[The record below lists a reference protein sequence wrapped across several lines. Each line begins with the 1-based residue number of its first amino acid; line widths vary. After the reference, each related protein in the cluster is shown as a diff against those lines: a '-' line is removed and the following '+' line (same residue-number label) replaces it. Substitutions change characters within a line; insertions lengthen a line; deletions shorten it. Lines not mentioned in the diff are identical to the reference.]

1 MNKRLLL
8 IAAGVFLAAQL
19 IGVLKMNLTVEPYL
33 PTLLTTT
40 IWLANAVTGVLVAIV
55 IVNACAEKRV
65 KILEGWGSSRNL
77 SFLAFIL
84 ILVPELIKIAFYLA
98 VSEDAIDPASPF
110 LWGFDTLFS
119 LLLCAQIVG
128 AMILAILLGLKIR
141 D

>member
-8 IAAGVFLAAQL
+8 IAAGIFLAAQL
-19 IGVLKMNLTVEPYL
+19 IGAIKMNLTVEPYL

-55 IVNACAEKRV
+55 IVNACAGKRV

-77 SFLAFIL
+77 SFLAFSL
-84 ILVPELIKIAFYLA
+84 ILVPELIKIVFYLA